1 MTVIS
6 ITTAAKCKHC
16 KFANKYRPVK
26 KDGTRSWKYKTKCEN
41 PSSGRKDITQNDL
54 VCDKWQ
60 LY

>member
-1 MTVIS
+1 VQT
-6 ITTAAKCKHC
+6 C

-41 PSSGRKDITQNDL
+41 PLSGRKDITQNEL

-60 LY
+60 LL